1 MQAMESTQENW
12 VANSGITASHRHVH
26 WHFSLE
32 KFSKIRKRQNK
43 NPTADAESVDQSPPS
58 DGTTSGDQGLKP
70 TADQQP
76 GFHDHKPSLWR
87 KRVRTVLLRLRGQE
101 QHKDVYIIPQHLRA
115 QLKQMYVY

>member
-1 MQAMESTQENW
+1 MDLIIIFGTMF
-12 VANSGITASHRHVH
+12 VAAVVIILLSVYI
-26 WHFSLE
+26 
-32 KFSKIRKRQNK
+32 SKIRKRQNK